1 MCLVVKGRP
10 AKVRGGPEGPLSVFT
25 GAMSSCCKGHQT
37 SEEVFSDLNLGKE
50 TALDPGFLIFIK
62 LFGLSQLEPFETT
75 VLIYHLITLT
85 LFV

>member
-10 AKVRGGPEGPLSVFT
+10 AKVREGPEGPLSVFI
-25 GAMSSCCKGHQT
+25 GAMSSCYKGHQI
-37 SEEVFSDLNLGKE
+37 SEELFSDLNLLKE

-62 LFGLSQLEPFETT
+62 LFGSSQLEPFETT